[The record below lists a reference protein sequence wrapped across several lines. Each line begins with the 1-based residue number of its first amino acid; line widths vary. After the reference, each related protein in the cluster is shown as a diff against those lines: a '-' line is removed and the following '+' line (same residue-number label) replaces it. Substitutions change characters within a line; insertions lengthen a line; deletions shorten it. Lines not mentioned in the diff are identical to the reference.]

1 MATAWR
7 IGSAS
12 VNAKTEAERK
22 TRRAT
27 WGFLQ
32 SLRHLERRAGKKPR
46 IGQSRRISQDIVDL
60 GQDPYTGF
68 AYDEL
73 SEAEVE
79 AKRPRVRPR
88 FLGFFGPFGPLPHS
102 ITREVDRWTRHGDNA
117 FVRFTDIFV
126 ARFQQLF
133 YRSWSDARPITQ
145 YDHPSGGEFPRLM
158 RSLTGDAPK
167 CFDDISPVDDVV
179 RLRYTALGMDR
190 VRSPVRLRQ
199 MLRAHFGVAIRIE
212 EFVTG
217 WLEFS
222 DDDRS
227 VMGVRGMRLGHD
239 LRVGQRAPS
248 ISEKIVVHVECST
261 IEEYRSFLPGRDRQ
275 AELKDLVLGYLG
287 AFFEIDVAL
296 WLPRPEVTPAH
307 LGGTRGL
314 RTELGWTS
322 AMPMREGG
330 DAQSALVRA
339 TQYKISM
346 EVS

>member
-1 MATAWR
+1 MN
-7 IGSAS
+7 
-12 VNAKTEAERK
+12 VKTKEERK
-22 TRRAT
+22 TRRDT

-32 SLRHLERRAGKKPR
+32 AMRYLERRAGKKPR
-46 IGQSRRISQDIVDL
+46 VGQSRRLSQEVVDM

-73 SEAEVE
+73 SEVDVN

-102 ITREVDRWTRHGDNA
+102 ITREVDRWARNGDNS
-117 FVRFTDIFV
+117 FVRFADIFV

-145 YDHPSGGEFPRLM
+145 YDHPTGGEFPRLL

-167 CFDDISPVDDVV
+167 CFDGTSPVDDVV
-179 RLRYTALGMDR
+179 RLRYTALSMDR

-199 MLRAHFGVAIRIE
+199 MLRAHFGVAVRIE

-222 DDDRS
+222 NEDRS
-227 VMGVRGMRLGHD
+227 TMGVRGMRLGQD

-248 ISEKIVVHVECST
+248 ISEKIVVHVECAS
-261 IEEYRSFLPGRDRQ
+261 IDEYLSFLPGRDRQ

-296 WLPRPEVTPAH
+296 WLPRAEISPAQ
-307 LGGTRGL
+307 LGGSTAV

-322 AMPMREGG
+322 AMPISQGG

-346 EVS
+346 EIA

>member
-1 MATAWR
+1 MN
-7 IGSAS
+7 
-12 VNAKTEAERK
+12 VKTKEERK
-22 TRRAT
+22 TRRET

-32 SLRHLERRAGKKPR
+32 AMRYLERRAGKKPR
-46 IGQSRRISQDIVDL
+46 VGQSRRLSQEVVDM

-73 SEAEVE
+73 SEVDVN

-102 ITREVDRWTRHGDNA
+102 ITREVDRWARNGDNS
-117 FVRFTDIFV
+117 FVRFADIFV

-145 YDHPSGGEFPRLM
+145 YDHPTGGEFPRLL
-158 RSLTGDAPK
+158 RALTGDAPK
-167 CFDDISPVDDVV
+167 CFDGTSPVDDVV
-179 RLRYTALGMDR
+179 RLRYTALSMDR

-199 MLRAHFGVAIRIE
+199 MLRAHFGVAVRIE

-222 DDDRS
+222 PEDRS
-227 VMGVRGMRLGHD
+227 TMGVRGMRLGQD

-248 ISEKIVVHVECST
+248 ISEKIVVHVECAS
-261 IEEYRSFLPGRDRQ
+261 IDEYLSFLPGRDRQ

-296 WLPRPEVTPAH
+296 WLPRAEISPAQ
-307 LGGTRGL
+307 LGGSTRL

-322 AMPMREGG
+322 AMPMSQGG

-346 EVS
+346 ENA

>member
-1 MATAWR
+1 M
-7 IGSAS
+7 
-12 VNAKTEAERK
+12 NARTEEERK
-22 TRRAT
+22 TRRAK

-32 SLRHLERRAGKKPR
+32 SLRYLERRAGSKPR
-46 IGQSRRISQDIVDL
+46 IGQSRRLSQEVVDL

-73 SEAEVE
+73 SEVDVD
-79 AKRPRVRPR
+79 AKTPRIRPR

-102 ITREVDRWTRHGDNA
+102 ITREVDRWKRNGDNA
-117 FVRFTDIFV
+117 FVRFADIFV

-145 YDHPSGGEFPRLM
+145 YDHPTGGEFPRLL

-167 CFDDISPVDDVV
+167 CFDGTSPVDDVV
-179 RLRYTALGMDR
+179 RLRYTALSMDR

-199 MLRAHFGVAIRIE
+199 MLRAHFGVAVRVE

-222 DDDRS
+222 PEDRS
-227 VMGVRGMRLGHD
+227 VMGRQGMRLGQD

-248 ISEKIVVHVECST
+248 ISEKIVLHLECNSVD
-261 IEEYRSFLPGRDRQ
+261 EYRSFLPGRDRQ

-296 WLPRPEVTPAH
+296 WLPRAQIAPAQ
-307 LGGTRGL
+307 LGTT
-314 RTELGWTS
+314 TELGWTS
-322 AMPMREGG
+322 AMPMSQGG
-330 DAQSALVRA
+330 DVQNALVRA